1 MRDSKYEAF
10 YRNDAQDERAECLA
24 CGTDI
29 KCTQRNTSG
38 KMRHLQRMHPY
49 LYKIAM
55 EADEEFTVER
65 ILAVVI
71 MRQMFLVEVK
81 WLGWPLKDATY
92 DANIPFFK
100 LKTPFRWE
108 PVRHFKDAPH
118 FVYDYFVNEGLDVPP
133 LVLGALHGL

>member
-81 WLGWPLKDATY
+81 WLGWPLKDAT
-92 DANIPFFK
+92 
-100 LKTPFRWE
+100 WE